1 MAECPICGGTGFKI
15 IERGGA
21 SGAAPCDCRV
31 ATIAKALAE
40 RSGVPKLY
48 AECTLENFRTAHYQ
62 RDSIMFIG
70 FAITLLAVE
79 KYLRDFKRARH
90 SQGDPSG
97 LLFLGPNGSGKTHL
111 GVAVMRT
118 LISRGVPAV
127 FLDCGDMLEQ
137 VKATFGTNARAQAL
151 KAAMEND
158 LVLLD
163 DLGAQTG
170 SEWVKDTIGSVI
182 SHRYNE
188 GKATLVTTNVAPEDM
203 ADRFGDRAA
212 SRLKQMCRLI
222 QLPRS
227 VEDFRGNKPKRR
239 K

>member
-1 MAECPICGGTGFKI
+1 MNDCPICGGTGFKI
-15 IERGGA
+15 IERGGV
-21 SGAAPCDCRV
+21 SGAAPCECRL
-31 ATIAKALAE
+31 ATVVKALAE

-48 AECTLENFRTAHYQ
+48 AECSFDSFRTSQFQ
-62 RDSIMFIG
+62 RDSVLFIG
-70 FAITLLAVE
+70 YAIALLAVDE
-79 KYLRDFKRARH
+79 YRRNFKRA
-90 SQGDPSG
+90 DPPG
-97 LLFLGPNGSGKTHL
+97 LCFIGPNGSGKTHL
-111 GVAVMRT
+111 SVAVLRA
-118 LISRGVPAV
+118 LIAKGVPAV

-188 GKATLVTTNVAPEDM
+188 GKPTLVTTNVAPDDM
-203 ADRFGDRAA
+203 ADRLGDRAA
-212 SRLKQMCRLI
+212 SRLKQMCRFI
-222 QLPRS
+222 QLPMGA
-227 VEDFRGNKPKRR
+227 EDFRGTKPTRR
-239 K
+239 KSR